1 MATLTL
7 DGRTADDRRVLIID
21 EAIPE
26 DMAQDLFELA
36 ENSPGWGYGAP
47 GFQNDSDQVPFIH
60 GFEVEELL
68 GSPLWEC
75 LQAHVREHL
84 GEGYQ
89 PYDVSINHLRFG
101 DNPVEH
107 RDNNN
112 PDVSHMT
119 LLLYLNPDWHR
130 DYSGESVV
138 YGEDGEVEYAVM
150 PRFQRLAMWD
160 GATMHSAR
168 APTPAFSG
176 VRYTLAIKI
185 AKQSPDQA
193 RQESYAH
200 GDESEHDA
208 STTRARE
215 LRRTLFDFP
224 PQTGWLE
231 QLARKKA
238 ERDARK
244 RQREDGGD
252 DA

>member
-7 DGRTADDRRVLIID
+7 DGQTADGRRVLIID
-21 EAIPE
+21 EAISE
-26 DMAQDLFELA
+26 DMARDLFDLA
-36 ENSPGWGYGAP
+36 ESSPGWGYGAP
-47 GFQNDSDQVPFIH
+47 GFQDDSDQVPFIH

-68 GSPLWEC
+68 ASPLWQQ
-75 LQAHVREHL
+75 LQEHVRRHL

-119 LLLYLNPDWHR
+119 LLLYLNPDWR
-130 DYSGESVV
+130 PDYSGESVV
-138 YGEDGEVEYAVM
+138 YSEDGEVDYAVM
-150 PRFQRLAMWD
+150 PRFRRLAMWD

-168 APTPAFSG
+168 APTPAFPG
-176 VRYTLAIKI
+176 VRYTLAVKI
-185 AKQSPDQA
+185 AKQDSGQA
-193 RQESYAH
+193 RRESLAH
-200 GDESEHDA
+200 GDEGEHDLFSA
-208 STTRARE
+208 RGRE
-215 LRRTLFDFP
+215 LRRDIFDFP

-238 ERDARK
+238 ERDAQR
-244 RQREDGGD
+244 RQHEDGGD
-252 DA
+252 DT